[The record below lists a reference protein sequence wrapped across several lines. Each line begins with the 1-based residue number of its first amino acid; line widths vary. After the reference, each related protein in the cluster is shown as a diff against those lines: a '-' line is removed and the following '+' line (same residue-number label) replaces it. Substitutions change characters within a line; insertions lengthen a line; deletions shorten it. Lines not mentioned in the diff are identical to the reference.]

1 MGLRSLIFN
10 KVENKVKEAINSGKE
25 NVNEDLPPLQIQ
37 IYCHNIR
44 QDAKDLMEGERPW
57 TERREGICANI
68 HYRSQQYPT
77 VVGLQEVKHNQ
88 LHDILY
94 GLGNDWKYFGIGR
107 DDGKTK
113 GEFAPILYKSSDWN
127 LLKGDTYW
135 LSDSPHRP
143 STGWDAKC
151 PRIVTVVTLQNKQLK
166 HVISVFNTH
175 YDHKGKQA
183 RINSS
188 LQIMKLMKTYQG
200 ASILCGDLNSE
211 SHEEAYKTFANGGL
225 LESSIHCKEKL
236 GFQNTDTGFKVGRE
250 EKSIDFIW
258 SVPSIPI
265 LKHEVLDH
273 EYKGI
278 RCSDHRPVTAILQ
291 V

>member
-1 MGLRSLIFN
+1 MGLRRLIFN
-10 KVENKVKEAINSGKE
+10 KVEAKVKDAVNGK
-25 NVNEDLPPLQIQ
+25 NVNEHLPPLQIQ
-37 IYCHNIR
+37 VYCHNIR
-44 QDAKDLMEGERPW
+44 QDAKDLMEGEKPW
-57 TERREGICANI
+57 TDRREGICANI
-68 HYRSQQYPT
+68 HYRSQHYPT

-113 GEFAPILYKSSDWN
+113 GEFAPILYKSSEWKI
-127 LLKGDTYW
+127 LKGDTYW
-135 LSDSPHRP
+135 LSESPDHP

-151 PRIVTVVTLQNKQLK
+151 PRIVTVVTLQNIRLK

-188 LQIMKLMKTYQG
+188 LQIMNLMKSYKG

-211 SHEEAYKTFANGGL
+211 SHEEAYKTFATGGL
-225 LESSIHCKEKL
+225 LETSVHCREKS
-236 GFQNTDTGFKVGRE
+236 GFQYSDTGFKKGRE

-258 SVPSIPI
+258 AVPSIPI
-265 LKHEVLDH
+265 IKHEILDH
-273 EYKGI
+273 EYKGV
-278 RCSDHRPVTAILQ
+278 RCSDHRPVTAVLQ